1 MDILKDNVG
10 LIGFFFVV
18 IVIVGIFFLHKPI
31 KQAEAQANKM
41 IAQTD
46 IGTVYIDVDTIDTVK
61 KDGNFYLIVSA
72 EEHYKDSE
80 FLTELR
86 KGEDLQDVVSSLTLY
101 MFTNDGRYYCTP
113 QKYLIDSQGKVCGNL
128 GSNMQLK
135 MIDDVVISKI
145 YTEALRV
152 LEDKQ
157 RFQNMVKN

>member
-10 LIGFFFVV
+10 LIGIFFVV

-145 YTEALRV
+145 YTESLRS

-157 RFQNMVKN
+157 RFQTMIKN

>member
-10 LIGFFFVV
+10 LIGIFFVV

-145 YTEALRV
+145 YAESLRS

-157 RFQNMVKN
+157 RFQTMIKN

>member
-1 MDILKDNVG
+1 MDILKDNIG
-10 LIGFFFVV
+10 LIGVLFV
-18 IVIVGIFFLHKPI
+18 IVIGIGIFFWSKPT

-46 IGTVYIDVDTIDTVK
+46 IGTVYIDTDNIEALK
-61 KDGNFYLIVSA
+61 KDGKLYLIVSV
-72 EEHYKDSE
+72 EEHYKDSN

-113 QKYLIDSQGKVCGNL
+113 QRYLIDSQGKVCADL
-128 GSNMQLK
+128 GSNMQLQ
-135 MIDDVVISKI
+135 MIDDKVISKI

>member
-1 MDILKDNVG
+1 
-10 LIGFFFVV
+10 
-18 IVIVGIFFLHKPI
+18 
-31 KQAEAQANKM
+31 M

-46 IGTVYIDVDTIDTVK
+46 IGTVYIDTDNIEALK
-61 KDGNFYLIVSA
+61 KDGKLYLIVSV
-72 EEHYKDSE
+72 EEHYKDSN

-113 QKYLIDSQGKVCGNL
+113 QRYLIDSQAKVCADL
-128 GSNMQLK
+128 GSNMQLQ
-135 MIDDVVISKI
+135 MIDDKVISKI

>member
-10 LIGFFFVV
+10 LIGIFFVV

-135 MIDDVVISKI
+135 MIDDKVISKI
-145 YTEALRV
+145 YTESLRS

-157 RFQNMVKN
+157 RFQTMIKN

>member
-10 LIGFFFVV
+10 LIGIFFVV
-18 IVIVGIFFLHKPI
+18 IIIVGIFFLHKPI

-46 IGTVYIDVDTIDTVK
+46 IGTVYIDVNTIDTVK

-145 YTEALRV
+145 YTESLRS

-157 RFQNMVKN
+157 RFQTMIKN

>member
-1 MDILKDNVG
+1 MDILKDNIG
-10 LIGFFFVV
+10 LIGVLFV
-18 IVIVGIFFLHKPI
+18 IVIGIGIFFWSKPT

-46 IGTVYIDVDTIDTVK
+46 IGTVYIDTDNIEALK
-61 KDGNFYLIVSA
+61 KDGKLYLIVSV
-72 EEHYKDSE
+72 EEHYKDSN

-113 QKYLIDSQGKVCGNL
+113 QRYLIDSQAKVCADL
-128 GSNMQLK
+128 GSNMQLQ
-135 MIDDVVISKI
+135 MIDDKVISKI

-157 RFQNMVKN
+157 RFQTMIKN

>member
-1 MDILKDNVG
+1 MDILKDNIG
-10 LIGFFFVV
+10 LIGVLFV
-18 IVIVGIFFLHKPI
+18 IVIGIGIFFWSKPT

-145 YTEALRV
+145 YTESLRS

-157 RFQNMVKN
+157 RFQTMIKN

>member
-1 MDILKDNVG
+1 MDILKDNIG
-10 LIGFFFVV
+10 LIGVLFV
-18 IVIVGIFFLHKPI
+18 IVIGIGIFFWSKPT

-46 IGTVYIDVDTIDTVK
+46 IGTVYIDTDNIEALK
-61 KDGNFYLIVSA
+61 KDGKLYLIVSV
-72 EEHYKDSE
+72 EEHYKDSN

-113 QKYLIDSQGKVCGNL
+113 QRYLIDSQAKVCADL
-128 GSNMQLK
+128 GSNMQLQ
-135 MIDDVVISKI
+135 MIDDKVISKI

>member
-1 MDILKDNVG
+1 MDILKDNIG
-10 LIGFFFVV
+10 LIGVLFV
-18 IVIVGIFFLHKPI
+18 IVIGIGIFFWSKPT
-31 KQAEAQANKM
+31 KQVEAQANKM

-46 IGTVYIDVDTIDTVK
+46 IGTVYIDTDNIEALK
-61 KDGNFYLIVSA
+61 KDGKLYLIVSV
-72 EEHYKDSE
+72 EEHYKDSN

-113 QKYLIDSQGKVCGNL
+113 QRYLIDSQAKVCADL
-128 GSNMQLK
+128 GSNMQLQ
-135 MIDDVVISKI
+135 MIDDKVISKI

>member
-10 LIGFFFVV
+10 LIGIFFVV
-18 IVIVGIFFLHKPI
+18 IVIVGIFFLYKPI

-145 YTEALRV
+145 YTESLRS

-157 RFQNMVKN
+157 RFQTMIKN

>member
-10 LIGFFFVV
+10 LIGIFFVV

-113 QKYLIDSQGKVCGNL
+113 QRYLIDSQAKVCADL
-128 GSNMQLK
+128 GSNMQLQ
-135 MIDDVVISKI
+135 MIDDKVISKI